1 MNGISLKKG
10 RIMQKTVKIYDLN
23 VEYDIVQRNVK
34 YWRLELKNEKLMII
48 APEGYDDYEKII
60 EKHKNW
66 IYKKFK
72 AINVS
77 KEEARRRELNY
88 KRDEEEFREMIR
100 GLVKKFS
107 FEMDVAVNKVYFRQ
121 MKSRW
126 GSCSSRNN
134 ININK
139 YLKYL
144 PESLIEYVVF
154 HEVAHLV
161 ELNHSKRFWNIIHE
175 KFNNYKE
182 IEKELSIY
190 WFAIKENIIEAS
202 FNESKT

>member
-1 MNGISLKKG
+1 
-10 RIMQKTVKIYDLN
+10 MQKTVKIYDLDI
-23 VEYDIVQRNVK
+23 EYDVVQRNVK
-34 YWRLELKNEKLMII
+34 YWRLELKNQKLII
-48 APEGYDDYEKII
+48 VAPEGYTDYEKII
-60 EKHKNW
+60 KKHKNW

-72 AINVS
+72 AVNAS
-77 KEEARRRELNY
+77 KSEAKRRKLNY
-88 KRDEEEFREMIR
+88 ERSEDEFREMIR
-100 GLVKKFS
+100 GFVEKFS
-107 FEMDVAVNKVYFRQ
+107 LELDVAVNKVYFRK

-134 ININK
+134 ININR

-161 ELNHSKRFWNIIHE
+161 ELNHSKRFWNIIQG

-182 IEKELSIY
+182 MEKELSIY
-190 WFAIKENIIEAS
+190 WFAIKETIIGA
-202 FNESKT
+202 

>member
-1 MNGISLKKG
+1 MP
-10 RIMQKTVKIYDLN
+10 KTVKIYDLN
-23 VEYDIVQRNVK
+23 VEYNIVHRKVK

-48 APEGYDDYEKII
+48 APEGHDNYEKII

-66 IYKKFK
+66 IYKKIK
-72 AINVS
+72 GIYAS
-77 KEEARRRELNY
+77 KDEAKQKELNY
-88 KRDEEEFREMIR
+88 ELDEGEFRELIR
-100 GLVKKFS
+100 TLVEKFS
-107 FEMDVAVNKVYFRQ
+107 LELDVTVNKIYFRK

-139 YLKYL
+139 YLIYL

-161 ELNHSKRFWNIIHE
+161 ELNHSKRFWNIINE

-190 WFAIKENIIEAS
+190 WFAIKENIIKAS
-202 FNESKT
+202 VRESKT

>member
-1 MNGISLKKG
+1 MP
-10 RIMQKTVKIYDLN
+10 TVKIYDLN
-23 VEYDIVQRNVK
+23 VEYDIVHRNVK
-34 YWRLELKNEKLMII
+34 YWRLELKNEKLRVI
-48 APEGYDDYEKII
+48 APEGYDNYEKII
-60 EKHKNW
+60 EKHKKW

-72 AINVS
+72 DIKAS
-77 KEEARRRELNY
+77 KYEAKQIKLNY
-88 KRDEEEFREMIR
+88 GLDEEEFRELVR
-100 GLVKKFS
+100 GFVEKFS
-107 FEMDVAVNKVYFRQ
+107 FELGVSVNKIYFRK

-134 ININK
+134 ININR

-161 ELNHSKRFWNIIHE
+161 ELNHSKRFWNIINE

-190 WFAIKENIIEAS
+190 WFAIKENIIKAPV
-202 FNESKT
+202 NESKT

>member
-1 MNGISLKKG
+1 
-10 RIMQKTVKIYDLN
+10 MQTVKIYDLN
-23 VEYDIVQRNVK
+23 VEYDIVHRNVK

-48 APEGYDDYEKII
+48 APNGHDNHEKII
-60 EKHKNW
+60 EKHKKW

-72 AINVS
+72 AISAS
-77 KEEARRRELNY
+77 KHEAKQRELNY
-88 KRDEEEFREMIR
+88 GLGEEEFRE
-100 GLVKKFS
+100 LVRSLVEKFS
-107 FEMDVAVNKVYFRQ
+107 LELDVTVNKIYFRK

-134 ININK
+134 ININR

-144 PESLIEYVVF
+144 PQSLIEYVVF

-161 ELNHSKRFWNIIHE
+161 ELNHSKRFWDIIKE

-190 WFAIKENIIEAS
+190 WFAIKDTIIEAQ
-202 FNESKT
+202 FGESKT